1 MVLQCKGGRGEESQ
15 ATAVEEDDNGEGSG
29 ARVRVRVCGNKE
41 AEPDWQ
47 LMVPSV
53 RVFHGR
59 TKELESNGLFLCVWV
74 RATKL
79 KKG

>member
-1 MVLQCKGGRGEESQ
+1 MVLQCEGGRGEESQ
-15 ATAVEEDDNGEGSG
+15 ADVVEEDDDGEGSG
-29 ARVRVRVCGNKE
+29 VCVRGNEK
-41 AEPDWQ
+41 AEPNW
-47 LMVPSV
+47 LLTVPSD

-59 TKELESNGLFLCVWV
+59 TKELEFDGLFLCVWV

>member
-1 MVLQCKGGRGEESQ
+1 MVLQCEGGRGEESQ
-15 ATAVEEDDNGEGSG
+15 ATAVEEDDNEEGSG
-29 ARVRVRVCGNKE
+29 VRVHVCGNEE
-41 AEPDWQ
+41 AEPDQQ

-74 RATKL
+74 CATKL